1 MKAKG
6 ARDESWKA
14 GTGARRVR
22 GPEGPPKSADPNSET
37 SRVST
42 VTTEPV
48 VRQER
53 SGKRHGHRIHRRT
66 GSR

>member
-1 MKAKG
+1 VKAKG

-14 GTGARRVR
+14 GTGARKVR

-42 VTTEPV
+42 VATEPV
-48 VRQER
+48 VRR
-53 SGKRHGHRIHRRT
+53 
-66 GSR
+66 

>member
-1 MKAKG
+1 VKAKG
-6 ARDESWKA
+6 TRDESWKA

-53 SGKRHGHRIHRRT
+53 SGKRHEHRTHRRT